1 VVHRS
6 RTVENVEMR
15 SAFWKGKKVF
25 LTGHT
30 GFKGGWLSL
39 WLHHLG
45 AEVTGFS
52 LAPPSNPN
60 LFEEAN
66 IASCLN
72 SIQGDI
78 RDLDAL
84 RNALLHSEAEVVFHL
99 AAQALVRG
107 SYEDPVGTYMTN
119 VQGTVHLLEALRSS
133 SSVRAAVIVTSDKCY
148 ENNEWPWG
156 YREDDR
162 LGGFDPYSNSKGCAE
177 MVTAAYRH
185 SFFPTNKYSEHRVAI
200 ASARAG
206 NVFGGGDWGKD
217 RLVPDVMRTLLD
229 DSPLNIRN
237 AKSIRP
243 WQHVLEPLSGYL
255 RLAELLSSD
264 GASYSESFNFGPADS
279 DAKTVE
285 WLVNSL
291 LTAWGS
297 GRGWSYDLVQTP
309 HESSYLR
316 LDCSKS
322 KTRLEWAPRLSLVDG
337 LAWTVEW
344 FQGYKRQVNLQELT
358 LEQISRYEDLEPE

>member
-1 VVHRS
+1 M
-6 RTVENVEMR
+6 EDLEMR
-15 SAFWKGKKVF
+15 SSLFWKGKKVF

-45 AEVTGFS
+45 AKVTGFS

-60 LFEEAN
+60 LFEAAN
-66 IASCLN
+66 VGSCLN
-72 SIQGDI
+72 SIEGDI
-78 RDLDAL
+78 RNLDTL
-84 RNALLHSEAEVVFHL
+84 RNALMHSEAEVVFHL

-119 VQGTVHLLEALRSS
+119 VQGTVHFLEALRSTP
-133 SSVRAAVIVTSDKCY
+133 SVRAVVIVTSDKCY

-156 YREDDR
+156 YRENDR
-162 LGGFDPYSNSKGCAE
+162 LGGLDPYSSSKGCAE

-185 SFFPTNKYSEHRVAI
+185 SFFPKNKYSEHRVAI

-217 RLVPDVMRTLLD
+217 RLVPDIMRTLLQD
-229 DSPLNIRN
+229 LPLNIRN
-237 AKSIRP
+237 PKSIRP

-255 RLAELLSSD
+255 RLAECLSTD
-264 GASYSESFNFGPADS
+264 GASYSESFNFGPTDS

-285 WLVNSL
+285 WLVKTL
-291 LTAWGS
+291 LTAWGAN
-297 GRGWSYDLVQTP
+297 RGWSHDAGQRP
-309 HESSYLR
+309 HEASYLK

-322 KTRLEWAPRLSLVDG
+322 KMRLDWVPRLPVGDG

-344 FQGYKRQVNLQELT
+344 FQGYERKMDVQKLT
-358 LEQISRYEDLEPE
+358 LEQIRRYEELKPQ

>member
-1 VVHRS
+1 MVHRS

-60 LFEEAN
+60 LFEAAN
-66 IASCLN
+66 VASCLY
-72 SIQGDI
+72 SMQSDI

-84 RNALLHSEAEVVFHL
+84 RNALLLSEAEVVFHL
-99 AAQALVRG
+99 AAQALVRD
-107 SYEDPVGTYMTN
+107 SYQDPVGTYMTN

-148 ENNEWPWG
+148 DNKEWPWG
-156 YREDDR
+156 YRENDS
-162 LGGFDPYSNSKGCAE
+162 LGGVDPYSSSKGCAE
-177 MVTAAYRH
+177 IVTAAYRH
-185 SFFPTNKYSEHRVAI
+185 SFFPINKYSEHRIAI

-206 NVFGGGDWGKD
+206 NVFGGGDWSKD
-217 RLVPDVMRTLLD
+217 RLVPDVMRAVLQGV
-229 DSPLNIRN
+229 PLRIRN
-237 AKSIRP
+237 SKSIRP

-255 RLAELLSSD
+255 RLAECLTSD
-264 GASYSESFNFGPADS
+264 GASYSESFNFGPADTE
-279 DAKTVE
+279 ARPVE
-285 WLVNSL
+285 WLVDAL
-291 LTAWGS
+291 LAAWGS
-297 GRGWSYDLVQTP
+297 NCAWSCNRGDSP
-309 HESSYLR
+309 HESSYLK

-322 KTRLEWAPRLSLVDG
+322 RMRLDWAPRISLEDG

-344 FQGYKRQVNLQELT
+344 FQGYQQGKDLQQLT
-358 LEQISRYEDLEPE
+358 LEQIRRYEELDPE